1 MTGRRKQDSV
11 AIEPRERLPVGP
23 GTDLPLDAV
32 TLDFGHHAGRTIEE
46 LLRLDPDYLVWL
58 GSHPSGARYRAEID
72 RALARSGDPK
82 TRT

>member
-1 MTGRRKQDSV
+1 M

-23 GTDLPLDAV
+23 GTDLPVDSV

-58 GSHPSGARYRAEID
+58 GSHPIGARYRAEID
-72 RALARSGDPK
+72 RALAQLADRKVP
-82 TRT
+82 TP